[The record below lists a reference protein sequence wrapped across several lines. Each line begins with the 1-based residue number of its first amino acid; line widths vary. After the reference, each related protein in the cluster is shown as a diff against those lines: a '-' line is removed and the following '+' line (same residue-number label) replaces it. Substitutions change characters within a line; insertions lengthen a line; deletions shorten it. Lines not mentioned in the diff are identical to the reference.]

1 MHPTDAQLW
10 AAALGYLLPLAI
22 AVIVQPRWTGA
33 VKGLLMLAVAVLDG
47 LGTSYFNGE
56 FSGKSIVTCML
67 VAAVAIGVAYRT
79 VWKPSGIA
87 PGIERATSTGGT
99 AASSTPQGV

>member
-22 AVIVQPRWTGA
+22 AVVAQPRWSGA
-33 VKGLLMLAVAVLDG
+33 VKGILMLVTAVLDG
-47 LGTSYFNGE
+47 LGTAYFNGD
-56 FSGKSIVTCML
+56 FSGKPIVTCIL

-87 PGIERATSTGGT
+87 PGIERATSTGGVP
-99 AASSTPQGV
+99 AQSPRGV

>member
-22 AVIVQPRWTGA
+22 AIVAQPRWTGA
-33 VKGLLMLAVAVLDG
+33 VKGLLMLAVAILDG
-47 LGTSYFNGE
+47 VGTAYFNGE

-67 VAAVAIGVAYRT
+67 VAAVAIGAAYHLL
-79 VWKPSGIA
+79 WKPSGIA
-87 PGIERATSTGGT
+87 PGIERATSTGGVP
-99 AASSTPQGV
+99 AQQPQGL